1 MEDSK
6 IIELFYARSEQAIA
20 ELSKK
25 YGRLCS
31 QIAFN
36 IVKNECDAEE
46 CVSDAYLKVWNSIP
60 PNDPDSLIAYTCQI
74 VRNQALNKLEANKTL
89 KRDGEA
95 DTDFDEVL
103 ACIDDSYDIE
113 HIVDAKLFRQA
124 INDFLRSI
132 DRESRVI
139 FVKRYFY
146 CNSIEDIAKEL
157 SKSAPAIGM
166 RLTRIKKRLKKYLI
180 QKGIML

>member
-1 MEDSK
+1 
-6 IIELFYARSEQAIA
+6 
-20 ELSKK
+20 
-25 YGRLCS
+25 
-31 QIAFN
+31 
-36 IVKNECDAEE
+36 
-46 CVSDAYLKVWNSIP
+46 
-60 PNDPDSLIAYTCQI
+60 

-113 HIVDAKLFRQA
+113 HIVDAKRFRQA
-124 INDFLRSI
+124 INDFLRLI

-146 CNSIEDIAKEL
+146 CDSIEDIAKEF